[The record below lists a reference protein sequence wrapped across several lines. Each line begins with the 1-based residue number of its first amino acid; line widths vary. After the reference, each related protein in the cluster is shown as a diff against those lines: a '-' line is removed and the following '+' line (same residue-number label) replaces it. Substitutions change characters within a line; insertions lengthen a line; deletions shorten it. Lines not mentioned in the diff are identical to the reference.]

1 MDMFD
6 LTGKVAVITGASSG
20 LGEDAAWAYA
30 RQGAD
35 IAIFARREERL
46 KAIAEDITKETG
58 HRVLPVK
65 CDVSKEEDV
74 KAGVEKVFAEFGKI
88 DILLNNAGVAFAG
101 CVDTMDEDEWDRGMN
116 TNVKSIYLMSKYIV
130 PHMKERKYGK
140 IVNLAS
146 INAVVGDKGDMF
158 SRHVYNASKG
168 AVRGLTIGM
177 AATYMEH
184 GITVNAVGPALFE
197 SEMTKDTLMTDAYK
211 PVYCEIC
218 PAGRTG
224 QKGELNG
231 TLLYLSSDA
240 SSYVTGQLILVD
252 GGFTSV

>member
-1 MDMFD
+1 MNMFD
-6 LTGKVAVITGASSG
+6 LSGKVAVITGASSG

-35 IAIFARREERL
+35 IAILARREERL
-46 KAIAEDITKETG
+46 QKLAEAIEKETG
-58 HRVLPVK
+58 KTVLPVK
-65 CDVSKEEDV
+65 CDVSSEAEVKE
-74 KAGVEKVFAEFGKI
+74 AVEQIFGKFGKV
-88 DILLNNAGVAFAG
+88 DILLNNAGVAYPCA
-101 CVDTMDEDEWDRGMN
+101 VDSMDESEWDKGMN
-116 TNVKSIYLMSKYIV
+116 INAKSVYLMSKYII
-130 PHMKERKYGK
+130 PYMKEKKYGK
-140 IVNLAS
+140 VVNVAS
-146 INAVVGDKGDMF
+146 INAVLGDKGDMF

-168 AVRGLTIGM
+168 AVRSLTIGM

-211 PVYCEIC
+211 PVYCDIC

-252 GGFTSV
+252 GGFSLV